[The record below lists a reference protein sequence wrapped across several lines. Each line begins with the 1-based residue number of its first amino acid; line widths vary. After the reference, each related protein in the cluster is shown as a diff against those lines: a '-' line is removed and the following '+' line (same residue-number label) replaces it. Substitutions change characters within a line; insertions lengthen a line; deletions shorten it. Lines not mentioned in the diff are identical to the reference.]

1 MFMGLFGNSQT
12 RMEVKKTEQPPVQ
25 TRQWDDSY
33 SEPFE
38 ESAGQPN
45 PQNSTVV
52 TKGLTMSG
60 ALHGEGV
67 VQIEGTLEGEVS
79 LDGSLVVAET
89 GLVKGPVTANEVRV
103 AGSIQGSIVAH
114 SHLWLER
121 TGRIEGDVSTAS
133 LVVEAGGQFEGRC
146 TMLKTNEKEQPIS
159 PPDSPL
165 DRDGLDF

>member
-1 MFMGLFGNSQT
+1 MGLFGSSQT
-12 RMEVKKTEQPPVQ
+12 RMEVKEERPLE

-38 ESAGQPN
+38 ETAGLPD
-45 PQNSTVV
+45 PKNSTVV

-67 VQIEGTLEGEVS
+67 VQIEGTLEGEVD
-79 LDGSLVVAET
+79 LDGTLVVTET
-89 GLVKGPVTANEVRV
+89 GLVKGPVVANEVRI
-103 AGSIQGSIVAH
+103 AGSIQGSIIAR

-146 TMLKTNEKEQPIS
+146 TMLKPESKEEPASAPPVDSFPI
-159 PPDSPL
+159 DG
-165 DRDGLDF
+165 DGLDF